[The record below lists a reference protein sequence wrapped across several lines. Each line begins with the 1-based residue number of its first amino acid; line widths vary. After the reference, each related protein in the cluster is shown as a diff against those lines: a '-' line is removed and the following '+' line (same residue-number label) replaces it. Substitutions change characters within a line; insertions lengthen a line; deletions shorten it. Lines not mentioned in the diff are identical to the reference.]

1 MSAPQVQGE
10 HLVQSPVISSSSDL
24 YNTPFVSKFAIRGR
38 AYYRTPMRRVTFP
51 WNPSLQFQSLQTVS
65 CVGFSMFSCT
75 QYCILWL
82 FRIQLKSSLIFVT
95 GNKPAAKSEEVS
107 TRYATLS
114 VLLIFV
120 TSLTALYTVYQTF
133 PQVTEWVNH

>member
-10 HLVQSPVISSSSDL
+10 HLVQSPIISSSSDL

-51 WNPSLQFQSLQTVS
+51 RNPSLQFQS

-75 QYCILWL
+75 QSCILWS
-82 FRIQLKSSLIFVT
+82 FRIQLKRGYIFLT
-95 GNKPAAKSEEVS
+95 GNNKPAAKSEEIS

-114 VLLIFV
+114 VLLIFLS
-120 TSLTALYTVYQTF
+120 SLTALYTVYQTF
-133 PQVTEWVNH
+133 PQVTE